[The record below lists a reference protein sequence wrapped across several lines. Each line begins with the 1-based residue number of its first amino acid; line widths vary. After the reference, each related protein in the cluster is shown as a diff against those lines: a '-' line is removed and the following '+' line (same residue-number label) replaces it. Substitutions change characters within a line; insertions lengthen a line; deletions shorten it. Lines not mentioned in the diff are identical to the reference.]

1 MQATE
6 SITTT
11 PAAAV
16 LQQDLDLTQ
25 YVPDFLQPLWNFFLP
40 YPWLLT
46 LILVAAAWLIGKL
59 LKAVITRTIM
69 RLVAKT
75 SSDAD
80 DRLVEYLT
88 KPLVLTVIV
97 IALLMSVSLYH
108 LPPGLRNATIAI
120 LGTIV
125 LFSWLRASLRAARV
139 LLQLLASNS
148 HRFELI
154 QDRTIPIFD
163 MTIKVLLVGLAAYFI
178 LLIWGINPTAWLAS
192 AGVIGIAVGFAAK
205 DSLANLFSGIF
216 IVADAPYKVGD
227 YIVLDSGERGQV
239 TNLGMRSTR
248 LLTRDDIE
256 VTVPNAVIANAKIIN
271 ESGGPWVKH
280 RIRVAVGVAYGSDV
294 DQVCEVLEG
303 IAKEHPEIAK
313 EPAARVR
320 MRGFGDS
327 SLDFELMGWI
337 DHPQLRGRVRH
348 ELMKSIYKTF
358 NREGIEI
365 PFPQTD
371 IYVRSLPERPRAE
384 G

>member
-1 MQATE
+1 
-6 SITTT
+6 
-11 PAAAV
+11 
-16 LQQDLDLTQ
+16 
-25 YVPDFLQPLWNFFLP
+25 
-40 YPWLLT
+40 LLT
-46 LILVAAAWLIGKL
+46 LILVVAAWLIGKL
-59 LKAVITRTIM
+59 LKMIISRT
-69 RLVAKT
+69 LVKLVSKT

-97 IALLMSVSLYH
+97 IALLMAVSLYN

-120 LGTIV
+120 LATIV

-148 HRFELI
+148 HRFEII
-154 QDRTIPIFD
+154 QERTIPIFD
-163 MTIKVLLVGLAAYFI
+163 MTIKLLLVGLAAYFI
-178 LLIWGINPTAWLAS
+178 LLIWGIDPTAWLAS

-294 DQVCEVLEG
+294 DQVSEVLEG
-303 IAKEHPEIAK
+303 IANEHPDIAK

-348 ELMKSIYKTF
+348 ELMKNIYKTF
-358 NREGIEI
+358 NQKGIEI

-371 IYVRSLPERPRAE
+371 IYVRSLPERPKSDS
-384 G
+384 

>member
-6 SITTT
+6 STTNT
-11 PAAAV
+11 ATTV

-46 LILVAAAWLIGKL
+46 LILVAVAWLIGKL
-59 LKAVITRTIM
+59 LKLVISRTLV
-69 RLVAKT
+69 RLVEKT

-80 DRLVEYLT
+80 DHLVEYLT

-108 LPPGLRNATIAI
+108 LPPGLRDATIAI

-125 LFSWLRASLRAARV
+125 LFSWLRASLRTARV

-148 HRFELI
+148 HRFEII
-154 QDRTIPIFD
+154 QDRTIPMFD

-239 TNLGMRSTR
+239 TNLGIRSTR

-303 IAKEHPEIAK
+303 IANEHPEIAK
-313 EPAARVR
+313 NPAARVR
-320 MRGFGDS
+320 MRAFGDS

-337 DHPQLRGRVRH
+337 DHPELRGRVRH
-348 ELMKSIYKTF
+348 ELMKNIYKTF

-365 PFPQTD
+365 PFPQQD
-371 IYVRSLPERPRAE
+371 IYVRSLPERANPE
-384 G
+384 N

>member
-6 SITTT
+6 STTNT
-11 PAAAV
+11 AATV
-16 LQQDLDLTQ
+16 IQQDLDLTQ

-46 LILVAAAWLIGKL
+46 LILVAVAWLIGKL
-59 LKAVITRTIM
+59 LKLVISRTLV
-69 RLVAKT
+69 RLVEKT

-80 DRLVEYLT
+80 DHLVEYLT

-108 LPPGLRNATIAI
+108 LPPGLRDATIAI

-125 LFSWLRASLRAARV
+125 LFSWLRASLRTARV

-148 HRFELI
+148 HRFEII
-154 QDRTIPIFD
+154 QDRTIPMFD

-239 TNLGMRSTR
+239 TNLGIRSTR

-294 DQVCEVLEG
+294 DQVCEVLES
-303 IAKEHPEIAK
+303 IANEHPEIAK
-313 EPAARVR
+313 NPAARVR
-320 MRGFGDS
+320 MRAFGDS

-337 DHPQLRGRVRH
+337 DHPELRGRVRH
-348 ELMKSIYKTF
+348 ELMKNIYKTF

-365 PFPQTD
+365 PFPQQD
-371 IYVRSLPERPRAE
+371 IYVRSLPERANQE
-384 G
+384 N